1 MTIESCQAF
10 CTSNNYALAGLE
22 YASQCYC
29 ANALAS
35 LSTLGNT
42 GCSMACTGNS
52 AETCGG
58 SNLLSLFNN
67 TAYIYPSSPQSANSY
82 AYLGCYA
89 EATTGRLLDG
99 ASYSNTTNMTVE
111 SCTAFCKANVP
122 SGGYAGVEYASQ
134 CYCAATLSRTLVEQP
149 ASSCDMVCTGN
160 SKEFCGAG
168 GMLNVYQYQA
178 ASSKKAR
185 DLKGRGIFWWV

>member
-10 CTSNNYALAGLE
+10 CTKHNYALAGLE

-29 ANALAS
+29 SNSMASPSAL
-35 LSTLGNT
+35 GQV

-58 SNLLSLFNN
+58 SSRISMFNN
-67 TAYIYPSSPQSANSY
+67 TAYVYPNSPKSANSY
-82 AYLGCYA
+82 TYLGCYA
-89 EATTGRLLDG
+89 EAANGRLLSG
-99 ASYSNTTNMTVE
+99 VSYSDGVAMTVE

-134 CYCAATLSRTLVEQP
+134 CYCGAALSQTPV
-149 ASSCDMVCTGN
+149 ASTSCNMLCTGN
-160 SKEFCGAG
+160 NKEFCGG
-168 GMLNVYQYQA
+168 SGTLNVYQYSA
-178 ASSKKAR
+178 TAGKKIR
-185 DLKGRGIFWWV
+185 DLKGRGVF